1 MENNNIENFQGIIG
15 NIQCNGYVNQTDT
28 LKLISSNFSSL
39 SIYLIDY

>member
-1 MENNNIENFQGIIG
+1 MENNNIENFQDIIG
-15 NIQCNGYVNQTDT
+15 NIQCNRYVNQTDT